1 MPVNA
6 VIQTHE
12 LTKRF
17 MHPLFFWLVRARALN
32 GLTMSIE
39 KGEVFGLLG
48 PNGSGKSTTIKL
60 ILGMLWPTSGEV
72 ALFGHRPNDVRVKE
86 KIGYLPEDSH
96 LYRFLNAEET
106 LDFYGRLFHLP
117 RQERRKR
124 IDALLEMTGLKHE
137 RKRPVAEFSKGMQRR
152 IGLAQALIND
162 PQLVILDEPTSGLD
176 PLGTREIKNLIVELK
191 DKGKT
196 VLLSSHLLADVE
208 DVCDRVAI
216 LYGGRVRAQGPVK
229 TLLSDEKRVQ
239 ITAEMDA
246 QTVAEVTEL
255 IRRRDGAEHEVRVGP
270 PMERLEN
277 LFMRVVSDA
286 EREGVHTSG
295 ASAQGKARI
304 EFLSNNEEPDS
315 LLTSLSA
322 PGKSPVKAE
331 VTASAPVAVSTFTPA
346 PQEMLAGLV
355 RDGGKSADIA
365 AQTEAQVRKAD
376 ISDTRPDSGL
386 LDQLTKK

>member
-1 MPVNA
+1 
-6 VIQTHE
+6 
-12 LTKRF
+12 
-17 MHPLFFWLVRARALN
+17 
-32 GLTMSIE
+32 
-39 KGEVFGLLG
+39 
-48 PNGSGKSTTIKL
+48 
-60 ILGMLWPTSGEV
+60 
-72 ALFGHRPNDVRVKE
+72 
-86 KIGYLPEDSH
+86 
-96 LYRFLNAEET
+96 
-106 LDFYGRLFHLP
+106 
-117 RQERRKR
+117 
-124 IDALLEMTGLKHE
+124 
-137 RKRPVAEFSKGMQRR
+137 
-152 IGLAQALIND
+152 
-162 PQLVILDEPTSGLD
+162 
-176 PLGTREIKNLIVELK
+176 
-191 DKGKT
+191 
-196 VLLSSHLLADVE
+196 
-208 DVCDRVAI
+208 
-216 LYGGRVRAQGPVK
+216 
-229 TLLSDEKRVQ
+229 
-239 ITAEMDA
+239 
-246 QTVAEVTEL
+246 
-255 IRRRDGAEHEVRVGP
+255 
-270 PMERLEN
+270 MERLEN